1 MGESIHGQYKG
12 NGKIS
17 VELDRDDLRIITYC
31 LCKQEQAIL
40 ADEEAKDKYN
50 KYTVDKLTTLAHIF
64 DHLANCM

>member
-31 LCKQEQAIL
+31 LCKQEQAIS
-40 ADEEAKDKYN
+40 ADEEAKYKNSKYAI
-50 KYTVDKLTTLAHIF
+50 DKLTTLAHIF
-64 DHLANCM
+64 EHLSNCM